1 MNEEL
6 LSNMKFIPESC
17 DLDLGDIQELSF
29 KHNNVKDDIE
39 NAIYKVNMYKK
50 CNCSVT
56 CEFKLTDEGISTL
69 FDEIHKNTSIVISR
83 TPWGGTL
90 SMSYEVVKKLYPKK
104 YREIVIKAERNYLDR
119 LNESE
124 DNTNV

>member
-6 LSNMKFIPESC
+6 LSNIKFIPESC

-29 KHNNVKDDIE
+29 KHSNVKDDID
-39 NAIYKVNMYKK
+39 NAVQKVNMYKK
-50 CNCSVT
+50 CNRSVT
-56 CEFKLTDEGISTL
+56 CEFKLTDEEISTL

-90 SMSYEVVKKLYPKK
+90 SMAYEVIKKLYPKNYK
-104 YREIVIKAERNYLDR
+104 DIVIKAERNYLNSMKGD
-119 LNESE
+119 
-124 DNTNV
+124 